1 MTHDVSRFRAGVT
14 VRFEQLVGPDGTHA
28 HTQLGLGLEKKVRD
42 SRPCIN
48 TPRNPVLLCRVLAG
62 CRIANPQ
69 EFGEFSVIGIK
80 NVSRANL
87 EKGIATGDVLVR
99 IVLPLISVLP
109 PALPEPATSAKH
121 QAILGRSALPRCGLV
136 RSKHH
141 NRYARHTASARWL
154 ERQGNEAVS
163 VTPKLDDI
171 AKKLKSLE
179 RPFELTFRQAMMG
192 IRKPF
197 EYAVI
202 FNHRSLGLQLAN
214 VVRCEPEHRTHAWRR
229 CALHAA
235 LQPLLFEWLVPR
247 PCDLVDACVGRLLRC
262 PPVRSHFATS
272 CPHIRWAGFCC
283 LDHVLGREC
292 SG

>member
-1 MTHDVSRFRAGVT
+1 MSVDSGPEFT

-48 TPRNPVLLCRVLAG
+48 TAPRNPVLLCRVLAG

-109 PALPEPATSAKH
+109 PPLPEPATSAKH

-141 NRYARHTASARWL
+141 NRYARHT
-154 ERQGNEAVS
+154 QV
-163 VTPKLDDI
+163 LD
-171 AKKLKSLE
+171 
-179 RPFELTFRQAMMG
+179 
-192 IRKPF
+192 
-197 EYAVI
+197 
-202 FNHRSLGLQLAN
+202 GLN
-214 VVRCEPEHRTHAWRR
+214 GRGM
-229 CALHAA
+229 
-235 LQPLLFEWLVPR
+235 R
-247 PCDLVDACVGRLLRC
+247 PCR
-262 PPVRSHFATS
+262 
-272 CPHIRWAGFCC
+272 
-283 LDHVLGREC
+283 
-292 SG
+292 